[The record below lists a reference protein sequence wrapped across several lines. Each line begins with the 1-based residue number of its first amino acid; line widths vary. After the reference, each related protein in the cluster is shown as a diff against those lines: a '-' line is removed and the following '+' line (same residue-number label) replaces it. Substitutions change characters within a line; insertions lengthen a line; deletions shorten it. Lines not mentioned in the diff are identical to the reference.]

1 MFVLAIPLD
10 AFKKRCWSPFA
21 SEVQCAFNSAL
32 NQWRNT
38 HSFFQQCTVKESK
51 VFYVLIMGFWCFGF
65 FLGFLFVFLWWCL
78 VCFLGTFCGKGT
90 IKGTYLGAC
99 PVLNCQW
106 KTCFQSWKQLV
117 IDNHCVAN
125 FCFCCTEFFFYSSW

>member
-1 MFVLAIPLD
+1 MLVLAIPLD

-51 VFYVLIMGFWCFGF
+51 AFYVVVMGFWCFGF
-65 FLGFLFVFLWWCL
+65 FFWVFCLFFSGGVWF
-78 VCFLGTFCGKGT
+78 VFLGTFLWKGN
-90 IKGTYLGAC
+90 Y
-99 PVLNCQW
+99 
-106 KTCFQSWKQLV
+106 
-117 IDNHCVAN
+117 
-125 FCFCCTEFFFYSSW
+125 